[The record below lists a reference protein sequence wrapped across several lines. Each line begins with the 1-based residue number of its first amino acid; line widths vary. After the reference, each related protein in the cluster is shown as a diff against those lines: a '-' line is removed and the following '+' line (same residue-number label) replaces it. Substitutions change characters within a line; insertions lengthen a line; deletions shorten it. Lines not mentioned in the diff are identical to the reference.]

1 LIYLLNL
8 NDNLVVA
15 IHALFFLFCSF
26 VTASGQNDWYLYI
39 SRIYAWQVFCW
50 FILRSIRCHWILLL
64 YQHCG
69 VHFVDGARNLFVL
82 NFRVCFRWILQ
93 FWGLFNLSSKAI
105 YFLQILFWLIT
116 YNFNNYLICVI
127 NDKMWHYLLIT
138 CLIHIHDTR
147 NIYEYIY
154 IYIDELAP
162 CNPNIIKETNYD
174 MRYH

>member
-1 LIYLLNL
+1 M
-8 NDNLVVA
+8 
-15 IHALFFLFCSF
+15 HFFFFLFCSF

-147 NIYEYIY
+147 NIYECICRWVVT
-154 IYIDELAP
+154 IQCQTLLKKIIAWDTLVSDI
-162 CNPNIIKETNYD
+162 NINKKFHHYK
-174 MRYH
+174 